1 MTQRW
6 LPIVQQ
12 EKMLKSAVS
21 NYIDRIVGGRG
32 LRQRV
37 ITQPRP
43 TTDIPPGHPKQAST
57 GTLVLSVFYPQCPNL
72 IFGVSSFDFWPEQN
86 KVLQFDCIAE
96 GVFMK
101 EHLQKGALLVALGIV
116 VIVGGFIFA
125 AAVLGLWL
133 NSIGNLAP

>member
-1 MTQRW
+1 MTPAAAPRR
-6 LPIVQQ
+6 P
-12 EKMLKSAVS
+12 A
-21 NYIDRIVGGRG
+21 
-32 LRQRV
+32 
-37 ITQPRP
+37 PRP
-43 TTDIPPGHPKQAST
+43 PPGAGQATHSHTRYPRFHPKRAST
-57 GTLVLSVFYPQCPNL
+57 ETLVRSVFYPQCPNL

-116 VIVGGFIFA
+116 VIVGGFIFT

>member
-1 MTQRW
+1 MPEIGTSGLMSGDGKRG
-6 LPIVQQ
+6 
-12 EKMLKSAVS
+12 
-21 NYIDRIVGGRG
+21 DG
-32 LRQRV
+32 LRPPSYRAH
-37 ITQPRP
+37 PRLYHNGH
-43 TTDIPPGHPKQAST
+43 TARPPET
-57 GTLVLSVFYPQCPNL
+57 GQYRNVGAVRILPSVL

-116 VIVGGFIFA
+116 VIVGGFIFM

>member
-1 MTQRW
+1 MAKVTQLTHNGHTAWPSETGQYRN
-6 LPIVQQ
+6 VG
-12 EKMLKSAVS
+12 AV
-21 NYIDRIVGGRG
+21 RI
-32 LRQRV
+32 
-37 ITQPRP
+37 
-43 TTDIPPGHPKQAST
+43 
-57 GTLVLSVFYPQCPNL
+57 YPQCPNL

>member
-1 MTQRW
+1 VPRSGASS
-6 LPIVQQ
+6 
-12 EKMLKSAVS
+12 KS
-21 NYIDRIVGGRG
+21 
-32 LRQRV
+32 
-37 ITQPRP
+37 
-43 TTDIPPGHPKQAST
+43 
-57 GTLVLSVFYPQCPNL
+57 PNA
-72 IFGVSSFDFWPEQN
+72 
-86 KVLQFDCIAE
+86 AE

>member
-1 MTQRW
+1 
-6 LPIVQQ
+6 
-12 EKMLKSAVS
+12 
-21 NYIDRIVGGRG
+21 
-32 LRQRV
+32 
-37 ITQPRP
+37 
-43 TTDIPPGHPKQAST
+43 
-57 GTLVLSVFYPQCPNL
+57 VLSVFYPQCPNS
-72 IFGVSSFDFWPEQN
+72 IFGVSSFDFGPEQN

-116 VIVGGFIFA
+116 VIVGGFIFT

>member
-1 MTQRW
+1 M
-6 LPIVQQ
+6 
-12 EKMLKSAVS
+12 
-21 NYIDRIVGGRG
+21 
-32 LRQRV
+32 
-37 ITQPRP
+37 
-43 TTDIPPGHPKQAST
+43 
-57 GTLVLSVFYPQCPNL
+57 LSVFYPQCPNL

-86 KVLQFDCIAE
+86 KVLQFDCITE

-116 VIVGGFIFA
+116 VIVGGFIFT